1 MTIPT
6 TIVQQVKQETG
17 LTVDETRKVCDSFI
31 RALIAQVKTGK
42 SVSFKNCITIKRVL
56 RGDRNHKKPKTGESI
71 FKKAHYVMAMD
82 VKPALRK
89 EFEDIEV
96 TEEDKE
102 KAKASDEADA
112 ETGEPEPEAEV
123 EVEPTTA

>member
-6 TIVQQVKQETG
+6 TIIQQVKQETG

-31 RALIAQVKTGK
+31 KALIAQVKTGK

-56 RGDRNHKKPKTGESI
+56 RGDRIHKNPKTGESI
-71 FKKAHYVMAMD
+71 PKKAHYVMTMD

-89 EFEDIEV
+89 EFEEIEV

-102 KAKASDEADA
+102 KANTSDVVATTTTDADVTTADA
-112 ETGEPEPEAEV
+112 DE
-123 EVEPTTA
+123 